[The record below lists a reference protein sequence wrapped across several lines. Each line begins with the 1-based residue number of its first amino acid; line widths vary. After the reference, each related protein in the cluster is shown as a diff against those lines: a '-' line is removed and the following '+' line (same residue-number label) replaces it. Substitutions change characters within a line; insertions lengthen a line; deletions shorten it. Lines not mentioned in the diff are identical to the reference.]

1 MSKRVSEP
9 KFYTR
14 LGYIVLLTIGL
25 MAVILVGLP
34 RFADRMRETK
44 VVVVDTVKVVTYPRH
59 GSRSRHDSTVVK
71 PHRKRTKKVRKKPV
85 RPAPPP
91 RNPLSEPV

>member
-25 MAVILVGLP
+25 MAIILAGLP

-44 VVVVDTVKVVTYPRH
+44 VVVVDTVKVVTYPHH
-59 GSRSRHDSTVVK
+59 GSRSRQDSTVVK
-71 PHRKRTKKVRKKPV
+71 PQRKRTKKVRKKPV
-85 RPAPPP
+85 RPAPSP

>member
-14 LGYIVLLTIGL
+14 LGYIILLTVGL

-44 VVVVDTVKVVTYPRH
+44 VVVVDTGKVVTYPRH
-59 GSRSRHDSTVVK
+59 GSRSQHDSTVVK
-71 PHRKRTKKVRKKPV
+71 PQRKRTKKVRKKPV
-85 RPAPPP
+85 RQAPSP